1 MIKRLEAGVPFPDIS
16 EIEDGYI
23 AYGGDLSPT
32 RLEEAYLRGIFPY
45 YAFRYTDILWS
56 CPLDRFVIFPSEI
69 HVSHSMRTLI
79 NGGQFRVT
87 FNQYFTDVIIGC
99 AVAGGRI
106 AEDMAWLGEDMI
118 NAYMALHNEG
128 KAESVE
134 VWDEAGELIGGLY
147 GVSLRGCFFGES
159 MFSLRPNASKL
170 ALVSLAQRMRSEG
183 GKMID
188 CQYETP
194 HLLSMGGRH
203 IGYGEYI
210 KIINEP

>member
-1 MIKRLEAGVPFPDIS
+1 
-16 EIEDGYI
+16 
-23 AYGGDLSPT
+23 
-32 RLEEAYLRGIFPY
+32 
-45 YAFRYTDILWS
+45 
-56 CPLDRFVIFPSEI
+56 
-69 HVSHSMRTLI
+69 MRTLI
-79 NGGQFRVT
+79 NGGRFRVT
-87 FNQYFTDVIIGC
+87 FNQDFTDVIVGC

-106 AEDMAWLGEDMI
+106 VEDMAWLGEDMI
-118 NAYMALHNEG
+118 NAYMALYDEG

-170 ALVSLAQRMRSEG
+170 ALVSLVQRMRSEG

>member
-1 MIKRLEAGVPFPDIS
+1 MLKRLEPGEPFPDVS

-23 AYGGDLSPT
+23 AYGGELT
-32 RLEEAYLRGIFPY
+32 TERLEEAYLRGIFPY
-45 YAFRYTDILWS
+45 YAFRHTDILWS
-56 CPLDRFVIFPSEI
+56 CPLDRFVIFPPEI

-79 NGGQFRVT
+79 NGGRFRVT
-87 FNQYFTDVIIGC
+87 HNEDFVNVIVGC
-99 AVAGGRI
+99 AVAEGRI
-106 AEDMAWLGEDMI
+106 VSDMAWLGDDMI
-118 NAYMALHNEG
+118 NAYVALHDAG

-134 VWDEAGELIGGLY
+134 VWDEAGELVGGLY

-159 MFSLRPNASKL
+159 MFSLRPSASKL
-170 ALVSLAQRMRSEG
+170 ALISLAQKMELEG

-203 IGYGEYI
+203 ISYAEYI
-210 KIINEP
+210 GIINSN